1 MLNLIFHPAR
11 LSGMGRRK
19 KIGDITTF
27 ILLILISLI
36 MLFPIYIMLI
46 TSFKTKGEIM
56 LFPPTLFPKVVTF
69 ENFGEIFKTMNFSVL
84 YRNSMFV
91 STMVT
96 LGSVISSS
104 FVAFGF
110 YRYKAP
116 GKNVLF
122 AILLSTMMIPF
133 SAFMIPQFILFMNL
147 GWVNTFLP
155 LIVPYFFGS
164 AYMVFLFRQFFGT
177 ITYELFEAS
186 RIDGAGE
193 ILSYWKIAMPLCG
206 PAIAAVAIFSF
217 IWSWDDIL
225 GPVIYL
231 NDPQLFTLPIAMS
244 SFKYKFTVVPWHYI
258 MAGALSMSLPGLLLF
273 VFCQRYFVEGIVL
286 SGIKA

>member
-1 MLNLIFHPAR
+1 MLNMISHSAG
-11 LSGMGRRK
+11 LSGMHRK
-19 KIGDITTF
+19 KRTSDIMT
-27 ILLILISLI
+27 IALLVLISLI

-46 TSFKTKGEIM
+46 TSFKTKSEIM
-56 LFPPTLFPKVVTF
+56 MFPPTIFPKKPTVD
-69 ENFGEIFKTMNFSVL
+69 NFGEIFKAMNFAVL
-84 YRNSMFV
+84 YKNSMFV
-91 STMVT
+91 STMVA

-122 AILLSTMMIPF
+122 AILLSTMMIPY

-164 AYMVFLFRQFFGT
+164 AYMIFLFRQFYGT

-193 ILSYWKIAMPLCG
+193 ILGYWKIAMPLCG

-231 NDPQLFTLPIAMS
+231 NDPRLFTLPIAMS
-244 SFKYKFTVVPWHYI
+244 GFKYKFTVVPWHYI
-258 MAGALSMSLPGLLLF
+258 MAGALSICLPCLLLF
-273 VFCQRYFVEGIVL
+273 IFCQRYFVEGIVL